1 MNTFV
6 IQNNQIFAS
15 SISNR
20 DSNGITRCSTD
31 FLFEPS
37 PIKPNLSPVKEKHKP
52 TIKRTRILSGT
63 LLNGVNVVMYDDIAY
78 NVDPSCLNTR
88 QHTKRYNI
96 NFDGVTY
103 SDSEGFSTHSNLFR
117 PFKPGKVR
125 GKLVLVDNVKMFNIL
140 RNE

>member
-1 MNTFV
+1 MNTFI

-15 SISNR
+15 SINNR

-37 PIKPNLSPVKEKHKP
+37 PIKQKLSPVKGKAESKP
-52 TIKRTRILSGT
+52 RRHRILHGT
-63 LLNGVNVVMYDDIAY
+63 LLNGANYVVCEDITY
-78 NVDPSCLNTR
+78 SVDPDCLVTKGLI
-88 QHTKRYNI
+88 KRYMVR
-96 NFDGVTY
+96 FDGITY
-103 SDSEGFSTHSNLFR
+103 SDSEGFPYNSNSFR
-117 PFKPGKVR
+117 PFRPGKVR